1 MEAKPINLFLN
12 TDIKTLVY
20 LFICI
25 TIAVITRGVYSIL
38 FLKPSFQHKKEE
50 NYSFDQPSKFP
61 QRYFLIIKVNINIVC
76 GKEFIVSF
84 SVSCKTIEWPRENF
98 NFQGPGLK
106 KGVATKVIVQK
117 KHGVSRRC

>member
-1 MEAKPINLFLN
+1 M
-12 TDIKTLVY
+12 
-20 LFICI
+20 
-25 TIAVITRGVYSIL
+25 
-38 FLKPSFQHKKEE
+38 FLKPSFQYKKEE

-84 SVSCKTIEWPRENF
+84 SVSCRFTLRETIEWPRENF

-117 KHGVSRRC
+117 KTWRLEEMLEN